1 MKRSKFVG
9 SGDEILVPLL
19 APLFND
25 VVKCEELLERSDTQ
39 FARRTLVRAAFA
51 FNEGLIYWFKSL
63 VQQGMLADLT
73 NEGLNIQKYI
83 LLDDQLPKI
92 GPQGKIEYQE
102 SRIPFL
108 TQCAFVLRTAAEQR
122 KLDPKQFFSD
132 NGWNELGKSLK
143 VRHRI
148 THPKKPED
156 LDVSD
161 EDLRSTSE
169 GHRWLFNCLADVTI
183 NTPP

>member
-1 MKRSKFVG
+1 MKRSRFAG
-9 SGDEILVPLL
+9 DGDEIIVPLL

-25 VVKCEELLERSDTQ
+25 VVKCEELLEKSDTQ

-51 FNEGLIYWFKSL
+51 FNEELIYWFKAS
-63 VQQGMLADLT
+63 VQQGLLADVT
-73 NEGLNIQKYI
+73 NGGLNIEKY
-83 LLDDQLPKI
+83 LLLGDRKAKLSST
-92 GPQGKIEYQE
+92 GKIELE
-102 SRIPFL
+102 DNRISFL

-122 KLDPKQFFSD
+122 KVDPEPFFSD
-132 NGWNELGKSLK
+132 NGWNELRNSLK

-156 LDVSD
+156 LNITD
-161 EDLRSTSE
+161 EDLHSTSE

-183 NTPP
+183 NAPP